1 MYLHNI
7 ADLCNSNKLLM
18 RLTIICFLFL
28 SSMGF
33 GQKALNSSITKGF
46 QKPKAE
52 MTFEKE
58 LIELGAVK
66 KGDKRSF
73 KFEFTNTGREAIE
86 IEIVSACECSTLDW
100 PIKPIKPGENA
111 EITVD
116 FDSTEKEESETI
128 DIDIFLKNTDPESG
142 APIIEMLQYKYELI
156 Q

>member
-1 MYLHNI
+1 M
-7 ADLCNSNKLLM
+7 DLCNPNKLLM
-18 RLTIICFLFL
+18 RLTILCFLFI

-33 GQKALNSSITKGF
+33 GQKALNNSITKGF

-73 KFEFTNTGREAIE
+73 KFEFTNSGREAIE

-100 PIKPIKPGENA
+100 PIKPIKPGEKA

-128 DIDIFLKNTDPESG
+128 DVDITLKNIDPKTG
-142 APIIEMLQYKYELI
+142 HQIFKIVQFNYDLTL
-156 Q
+156 